1 MAKGKMRKFFE
12 EVTLLGQKYVR
23 DDKKAIKEILPAG
36 VTIHRF
42 VRMNVGQH

>member
-12 EVTLLGQKYVR
+12 EITLLGQKYVR

-36 VTIHRF
+36 VTVTNF
-42 VRMNVGQH
+42 VRMTVGQH